1 MGYEVGDWVHFDV
14 DRTRTEGSQC
24 GIGSKDALSAGRAP
38 LGMEY
43 GVERALQIKV
53 ADQAFKPGAITD
65 VKRALLAFDDSGGRE
80 FVENPPHRFARGA
93 RQASDLALIGQRM
106 DNRAT
111 R

>member
-1 MGYEVGDWVHFDV
+1 MRHRDV
-14 DRTRTEGSQC
+14 N
-24 GIGSKDALSAGRAP
+24 DALSAGRAP

-43 GVERALQIKV
+43 GVERAFQIKV
-53 ADQAFKPGAITD
+53 ADQAFEPGAITD
-65 VKRALLAFDDSGGRE
+65 VKRALLAFDDAGGRE
-80 FVENPPHRFARGA
+80 LVENPPHRFARGA

>member
-1 MGYEVGDWVHFDV
+1 MRHRDV
-14 DRTRTEGSQC
+14 N
-24 GIGSKDALSAGRAP
+24 DALSADRAP

-43 GVERALQIKV
+43 GVERAFQIKV
-53 ADQAFKPGAITD
+53 ADQAFEPGAITD
-65 VKRALLAFDDSGGRE
+65 VKLLAFDDAGGRE
-80 FVENPPHRFARGA
+80 LVENPPHRFARGA